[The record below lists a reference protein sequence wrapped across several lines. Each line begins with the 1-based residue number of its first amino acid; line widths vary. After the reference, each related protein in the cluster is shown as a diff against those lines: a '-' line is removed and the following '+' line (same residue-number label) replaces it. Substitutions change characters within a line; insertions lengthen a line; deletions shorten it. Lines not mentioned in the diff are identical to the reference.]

1 MARLV
6 FNATDLLR
14 VVDHSIANK
23 QARFL
28 SDWDEK
34 KKEAVYSVPAKPA
47 VLLVKDSGIY
57 MMSNGDPG
65 DLVDPSKANEKFA
78 QRYIV
83 YAKGCNPK
91 TDGDDV
97 WEKCQRMVG
106 GDDFGE
112 TIEWADA
119 IKELITRGAKEI
131 IVNFTTRKMSLSA
144 K

>member
-6 FNATDLLR
+6 FDAAELLR
-14 VVDHSIANK
+14 VVDHSIANT
-23 QARFL
+23 QSRFL

-34 KKEAVYSVPAKPA
+34 KNEAIYSVPKAPA
-47 VLLVKDSGIY
+47 VLLVKDQGIY
-57 MMSNGDPG
+57 IMSNGDPG
-65 DLVDPSKANEKFA
+65 DLLDPSKAGDQYA
-78 QRYIV
+78 QRYVV

-97 WEKCQRMVG
+97 WDRCRRLVG

-112 TIEWADA
+112 TLQWAEK
-119 IKELITRGAKEI
+119 IKEYITRGAKQI
-131 IVNFTTRKMSLSA
+131 IINFGARQISLTA